1 MGTGEILRA
10 GNLFFQVCRDRL
22 YVFDSGRFS
31 WNLFLNCD
39 SDFAF
44 YFERELYFSLTRKT
58 VFSKKTAL
66 SCIFF
71 RISIDNL
78 GPYMCYGINISYT
91 ELYFINTFFLYKN
104 SVRLFEAYA
113 SIIIIFISGVEP
125 HSIATLFSLKIIYY
139 SSKQARLACV
149 FLIP

>member
-1 MGTGEILRA
+1 ML
-10 GNLFFQVCRDRL
+10 
-22 YVFDSGRFS
+22 
-31 WNLFLNCD
+31 
-39 SDFAF
+39 F

-91 ELYFINTFFLYKN
+91 ELDFINTFFLYKN